1 MTLTFVV
8 RNQTLL
14 YIDTKV
20 IPRIGS
26 AKYLELKF
34 KFITKDWTNL
44 RKTLHISAGEYSE
57 PFILESDTFQ
67 VPTYYTQQSAFSIT
81 LLGDS
86 DDGVVVPTNEVSVAL
101 DESNTLWTA
110 VPPDPQN
117 SAYLELLKS
126 VVPSDWNQNDPT
138 AKDYIKN
145 RTHWVDDDGTVH
157 KLDEKFLPDSSA
169 VSFAAQSL
177 TDSQKA
183 QARENIDAQE
193 KICEEMILDTSTGFG
208 YVGLINAA
216 GYYPKTIYKARI
228 GGDYYENVPCNN
240 YGDLH
245 PEYTLGEHTITLNYN
260 AGSMDVSPNDIS
272 GSDIEFYKQESVQ
285 VILPKH
291 IPNAP
296 LIVTITKDANDS
308 YSADKTNAEI
318 YAAYEKGAYIRVEC
332 SWAPYVGSLFAVGPD
347 HVVFMFDLKAVPY
360 FGSFSGFVA
369 VVIHPNGVEVTTVDN
384 PLILPPAGTE
394 AGSVWT
400 IDENDGPTWKEL
412 PTALPAVTTADN
424 GKILKVVDG
433 AWAVVDA

>member
-57 PFILESDTFQ
+57 PFVLQSDTFQ

-145 RTHWVDDDGTVH
+145 RTHWVETTQKRYRDEALEFGDSTSVFFESPPWEMVVGQEYSVTWDGVAYVSECKSVSAYGSTFVYIGNSAIGYGGAPFAQNTGEPFCFTSASVYSDSAGKHSVDISYTMVITH
-157 KLDEKFLPDSSA
+157 KIDPKY
-169 VSFAAQSL
+169 L
-177 TDSQKA
+177 TDVESALTEQSRRVLGTDFSKFVTTTDKLYVRSQEVT
-183 QARENIDAQE
+183 QLIRTNSSSYDV
-193 KICEEMILDTSTGFG
+193 LDSRTHDMF
-208 YVGLINAA
+208 LITTPD
-216 GYYPKTIYKARI
+216 GKTYKETI
-228 GGDYYENVPCNN
+228 GSVE
-240 YGDLH
+240 LRLRT
-245 PEYTLGEHTITLNYN
+245 E
-260 AGSMDVSPNDIS
+260 S
-272 GSDIEFYKQESVQ
+272 G
-285 VILPKH
+285 
-291 IPNAP
+291 
-296 LIVTITKDANDS
+296 
-308 YSADKTNAEI
+308 
-318 YAAYEKGAYIRVEC
+318 
-332 SWAPYVGSLFAVGPD
+332 
-347 HVVFMFDLKAVPY
+347 LKAVIPKKAD
-360 FGSFSGFVA
+360 GT
-369 VVIHPNGVEVTTVDN
+369 NVTSDDLPLGCALLGLTWSDGLVLLN
-384 PLILPPAGTE
+384 PR
-394 AGSVWT
+394 S
-400 IDENDGPTWKEL
+400 
-412 PTALPAVTTADN
+412 TA
-424 GKILKVVDG
+424 KS
-433 AWAVVDA
+433 